1 MKICRIKY
9 VVVLIIRFLFFLSCY
24 LYSRKLVVA
33 MSLDAGIVA
42 TYIQNLQLIRY
53 YFTIRLVLVASLFIV
68 QNIVIVIFWSNLYMA
83 GPSIKNIVDA
93 AAPYLFVINTAQS
106 AGLAILLWI
115 TRRWDDLINE
125 LSHNPSFSCY
135 WLAPSFPY
143 SSLVC
148 NKTFRRTVLLSSWNY
163 KNTQFW

>member
-115 TRRWDDLINE
+115 TRR
-125 LSHNPSFSCY
+125 
-135 WLAPSFPY
+135 
-143 SSLVC
+143 
-148 NKTFRRTVLLSSWNY
+148 
-163 KNTQFW
+163 